1 MRCPLFD
8 FCDSI
13 TATCRVKE
21 PDEGC
26 YYYRYFKDL
35 IQRNEEKKEKTV
47 FVCDDCTA
55 KSWCDDEERGH
66 KERCFWY
73 STNPGGI

>member
-1 MRCPLFD
+1 MKCPLFD

-21 PDEGC
+21 PDEDC
-26 YYYRYFKDL
+26 YYYRYFKKL
-35 IQRNEEKKEKTV
+35 IQLNEKKKEKTV
-47 FVCDDCTA
+47 SICDNCTA
-55 KSWCDDEERGH
+55 KSWCNDKERGH
-66 KERCFWY
+66 KAKCVWH